1 VSPTGSITFNAVCE
15 FEDFANP
22 DLAAT
27 IRDVF
32 RHEVPYFT
40 PEFPKGAEYRKYWE
54 VGMSVLALRQLGS
67 LRPDAEILGVGAGTE
82 TTIFYLTNHVRRVF
96 ATDLYLSAGRW
107 DQSAPWHMLVSPDR
121 FAPYPFRRD
130 QLVVQHMD
138 GRLLDLPDNTFD
150 CIFSSGSIEHFGSM
164 QSIASSAY
172 EMGRVL
178 KPGGVL
184 TVSTEYRISGPE
196 GGDGWDGLRFF
207 SRDALRRYIVE
218 ASGLEPVDEF
228 DASLSEATMASQR
241 EFSFYAKQSDRALAK
256 QGRFPRVAEV
266 IWSEYPHLVLTDKG
280 YVFGSVHLA
289 LRKTDRYPVVDNGWA
304 KPSAELIASIRAA
317 EASLQLGSGGFVRRG
332 VSGSV
337 RVVRKGIKRAVRW

>member
-1 VSPTGSITFNAVCE
+1 MSAQGNITFNSVCE

-22 DLAAT
+22 ELAAT

-32 RHEVPYFT
+32 QHEVRYFT
-40 PEFPKGAEYRKYWE
+40 PQFPKGAEYRKYWE
-54 VGMSVLALRQLGS
+54 VGMSVLALRQLGA
-67 LRPDAEILGVGAGTE
+67 LLPDADVLGVGAGTE

-96 ATDLYLSAGRW
+96 ATDLYLSAERW
-107 DQSAPWHMLVSPDR
+107 DQSAPWYMLVSPDR

-130 QLVVQHMD
+130 RLVVQHMD
-138 GRLLDLPDNTFD
+138 GRLLDHPDNSFD
-150 CIFSSGSIEHFGSM
+150 GIFSSGSIEHFGSM

-184 TVSTEYRISGPE
+184 TVSTEFRISGPE

-207 SRDALRRYIVE
+207 SSDALRRYIVE

-228 DASLSEATMASQR
+228 DATLSEATMASKR
-241 EFSFYAKQSDRALAK
+241 EFSYYARETDRALAK

-266 IWSEYPHLVLTDKG
+266 IWSKYPHLVLSDKG

-289 LRKTDRYPVVDNGWA
+289 LRKTDRYPLVDNAWA
-304 KPSAELIASIRAA
+304 KPSAELAASIRAA
-317 EASLQLGSGGFVRRG
+317 ESSLRLGSGGFVRRG
-332 VSGSV
+332 VSRSA
-337 RVVRKGIKRAVRW
+337 RVVKKGVKRIVRR